1 MRIIIAPDSFK
12 ESLSAKDVCSH
23 IERGIKRADPKAE
36 VLKIP
41 LSDGGEGA
49 LETLNIFVEGK
60 FKSLSSVDPVQR
72 PIVSRYFLFEQQKT
86 AWIELASASG
96 LSLISKKERNP
107 LITNTFGTGLLIK
120 DALESG
126 CSKIILGI
134 GGSATND
141 GGTGIVAALGGQFLT
156 KKGNPIFPS
165 GKNMHKIEQLHESE
179 MMQKLNSIEFII
191 ASDVSNPLTG
201 DKGCSR
207 TYAPQKGAK
216 PKDIQKLENG
226 MIHFAKFLKNHTGI
240 EWDRVEGG
248 GAAGGTGAGI
258 SALLGG
264 IIKSGFEVLSEI
276 IDLETKIRNS
286 DLLITGEGKYDEQS
300 AFGKLVFR
308 ISEMASQKNIP
319 VIVLA
324 GIAEEVDNPNV
335 TAVFS
340 IADRP
345 MKEKIALERTGELL
359 EKTAYQIAKI
369 FKT

>member
-23 IERGIKRADPKAE
+23 IERGIKRAVPNAE

-49 LETLNIFVEGK
+49 LETLNSFVEGE
-60 FKSLSSVDPVQR
+60 FKSVSSLDPLQR
-72 PIVSRYFLFEQQKT
+72 SITSRYFLFEQKKT

-107 LITNTFGTGLLIK
+107 LITNTYGTGLLIK
-120 DALESG
+120 DALNSG
-126 CSKIILGI
+126 CSKIIIGI

-141 GGTGIVAALGGQFLT
+141 GGTGIIAALGGKFLT
-156 KKGNPIFPS
+156 KKGNQIFPC
-165 GKNMHKIEQLHESE
+165 GKNLNKIDYLHESE
-179 MMQKLNSIEFII
+179 LIQKIKSIEFII

-201 DKGCSR
+201 DYGCSKI
-207 TYAPQKGAK
+207 YAPQKGATMK
-216 PKDIQKLENG
+216 NVAKLEKG
-226 MIHFAKFLKNHTGI
+226 MIHFAKFLSDHTGI
-240 EWDRVEGG
+240 EWDSVEGS

-264 IIKSGFEVLSEI
+264 KIKSGFEVLSEI
-276 IDLETKIRNS
+276 IDLETKIQNA
-286 DLLITGEGKYDEQS
+286 DLVITGEGKYDEQS

-308 ISEMASQKNIP
+308 VSKMASQKNIP
-319 VIVLA
+319 VVVLA
-324 GIAEEVDNPNV
+324 GIAEEVDNPHV

-345 MKEKIALERTGELL
+345 MKDKVAIERTGELL
-359 EKTAYQIAKI
+359 EKSAFQIANLLKL
-369 FKT
+369 